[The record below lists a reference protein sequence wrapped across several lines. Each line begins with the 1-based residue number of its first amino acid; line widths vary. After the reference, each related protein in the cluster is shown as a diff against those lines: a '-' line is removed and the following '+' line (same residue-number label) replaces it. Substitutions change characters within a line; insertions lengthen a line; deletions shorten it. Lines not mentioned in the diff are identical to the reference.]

1 MGKRIHRS
9 IKEPIRKNLTAD
21 EKWRGD
27 DKGLILCW
35 EEGRELAETQPKL
48 MKRAQRGELPMLS
61 WKGGVKRNP
70 KKKKKAGSFCY
81 LAQWQGLK
89 GDDLDIKLS
98 EKQTIKCSRTGVKV
112 VYSLETTIFAVP

>member
-1 MGKRIHRS
+1 MGKRIYRS
-9 IKEPIRKNLTAD
+9 VKEPIRNDPTPD
-21 EKWRGD
+21 QKWRGD
-27 DKGLILCW
+27 DKGLVLCW
-35 EEGRELAETQPKL
+35 EAGRELAVAQPKL
-48 MKRAQRGELPMLS
+48 AKRAQRGELPMLS

-70 KKKKKAGSFCY
+70 KKKKKTGSFCY
-81 LAQWQGLK
+81 LAQWQGLR